1 MKKIISSIILLIATT
16 STVVAASSY
25 QISHL
30 EPANW
35 WVNMKSEQLQLLVH
49 GKDIADLT
57 PTINHQNVQLIKV
70 NRVDN
75 PNYLFLDL
83 VIKKHTKPQ
92 SIDIEFFKGKKLTL
106 SHQYPLLARNK
117 VSQADKSYSG
127 KDVIYLVTPDRFANG
142 DLSNDVA
149 DTMIE
154 GLNRSHPYG
163 RHGGDLAGIIKHL
176 DYISEMGFTQ
186 LWLNPVMENNQVE
199 QSYHG
204 YGITD
209 FYQVDPRYGTNEQ
222 YKQLSIKAA
231 EKGIG
236 LIKDV
241 ILNHGGLNHWWR
253 NDMPMTDWY
262 NFQGKPYQ
270 GTNHARETMQDPYAA
285 ESDKQLFAD
294 GWFVPAM
301 PDLNQRNPF
310 MANYL
315 IQNAIWWVE
324 YANLSGIRVDTLPYS
339 DKAFVAKWSKRLT
352 EEYPNINIVGEE
364 WTTNPAIVAY
374 WQRGK
379 QNHDGYSTDFPSVM
393 DFPLQNALVNA
404 LKNKDSWNTGLGEL
418 YRMLANDF
426 LYADASNLVIFPDNH
441 DMSRIFTQ
449 LDEDYAL
456 YKMAMTFMATSRG
469 IPQIYYGTEI
479 LMSNKGT
486 ESHGVIRTDFPG
498 GWPGDKKSAFTGT
511 GLSKQQ
517 LNAQQF
523 VKKLLNWRKSA
534 TAIHQGKLTHY
545 SPHDGMYVYFRY
557 TDTQKVMV
565 VLNKSDKAKTIKQA
579 DYLEMLSDATSAT
592 NVLSNKQTRLA
603 DSISIPAKSSA
614 IFEVH

>member
-83 VIKKHTKPQ
+83 VIKKNTKPQ
-92 SIDIEFFKGKKLTL
+92 TINIEFFKGKKLTL

-127 KDVIYLVTPDRFANG
+127 KDVIYLVTPDRFSNG

-163 RHGGDLAGIIKHL
+163 RHGGDLAGVIKHL

-253 NDMPMTDWY
+253 NDMPMADWY

-339 DKAFVAKWSKRLT
+339 DKAFVAKWSERLT

-498 GWPGDKKSAFTGT
+498 GWPGDKKSAFTGK

-517 LNAQQF
+517 LDAQQF

-534 TAIHQGKLTHY
+534 TAIHHGKLTHY

-565 VLNKSDKAKTIKQA
+565 VLNKSDKEKTIKQA
-579 DYLEMLSDATSAT
+579 DYLEMLSGATSVT

>member
-25 QISHL
+25 QISQL

-57 PTINHQNVQLIKV
+57 PTINNQNVQLAKV

-83 VIKKHTKPQ
+83 VIKKNTKPQ
-92 SIDIEFFKGKKLTL
+92 TVNIEFFKGKKLTL

-209 FYQVDPRYGTNEQ
+209 FYQVDPRYGSNEQ

-231 EKGIG
+231 EKGVG

-253 NDMPMTDWY
+253 NDMPMADWY

-270 GTNHARETMQDPYAA
+270 GTNHAREAMQDPYAA
-285 ESDKQLFAD
+285 KSDKQLFAD

-339 DKAFVAKWSKRLT
+339 DKAFVAKWSERLT

-498 GWPGDKKSAFTGT
+498 GWPGDKKSAFTGK

-517 LNAQQF
+517 LDAQKF

-534 TAIHQGKLTHY
+534 KAIHQGKLTHY

-557 TDTQKVMV
+557 TDNQKVMV
-565 VLNKSDKAKTIKQA
+565 VLNKSDKEKTIKQA
-579 DYLEMLSDATSAT
+579 DYLEMLSGATSVT